1 MPNLPADMDGIAPTS
16 IGFIPN
22 PPAPETQ
29 VPPLTGEDLTW
40 VATNATR
47 AKGVQPI
54 TNTNPNGDYAG
65 VSPMSPAA

>member
-1 MPNLPADMDGIAPTS
+1 MDGIAVTS

-22 PPAPETQ
+22 PPAPEEQ
-29 VPPLTGEDLTW
+29 VSPLTGEDLSW

-47 AKGVQPI
+47 AKGLQPI

-65 VSPMSPAA
+65 VSPMSLGPQPG

>member
-1 MPNLPADMDGIAPTS
+1 MSKRHTLAPTS

-22 PPAPETQ
+22 PPAPEEQ
-29 VPPLTGEDLTW
+29 VPAVIGEDLSW

-47 AKGVQPI
+47 AKGLQPI

-65 VSPMSPAA
+65 VSPMSPVG

>member
-1 MPNLPADMDGIAPTS
+1 MPNLPADIDGIAKTS

-22 PPAPETQ
+22 PPAPEEL
-29 VPPLTGEDLTW
+29 VPPLIGEDTSW

-47 AKGVQPI
+47 AKGLQPI